1 MGTYFL
7 FYNSKVFFFKA
18 RFCDIGISNSYF
30 CSTQESDLHTK
41 RTGHTGFVDKTSEAA
56 KPISL
61 EAPKPKDDVEMED
74 IGDGSSSQQEGSHD
88 LCDRLS
94 HSVFYLTPL

>member
-1 MGTYFL
+1 M
-7 FYNSKVFFFKA
+7 
-18 RFCDIGISNSYF
+18 
-30 CSTQESDLHTK
+30 
-41 RTGHTGFVDKTSEAA
+41 DKTSEAA